1 MTVDEIGFSQR
12 ISAAL
17 NSHGTHV
24 PPDLLLCL
32 TGKREPQFHRAWLR
46 GTLSKENVG
55 GKQGPWRGKGNPGC
69 CWPWVLHGL
78 CYVCGGVIPPK
89 LLSQKPGS
97 YSNPARTT
105 HPPSDITTMMV
116 ACMGQGEM
124 LKTRLLVP

>member
-1 MTVDEIGFSQR
+1 MERERKSRVLL
-12 ISAAL
+12 AL
-17 NSHGTHV
+17 
-24 PPDLLLCL
+24 
-32 TGKREPQFHRAWLR
+32 
-46 GTLSKENVG
+46 
-55 GKQGPWRGKGNPGC
+55 GP
-69 CWPWVLHGL
+69 HGL